1 MSDEAGKPVKE
12 AYVAPKLTTY
22 GDITTLTQA
31 TALAKPKFDGG
42 AKLKTRT
49 S

>member
-1 MSDEAGKPVKE
+1 MSDEVGKPVKQ
-12 AYVAPKLTTY
+12 AYAAPTLTTY

-31 TALAKPKFDGG
+31 TAMSKPKADGG

-49 S
+49 R

>member
-1 MSDEAGKPVKE
+1 MSDEIRAPVKQ

-31 TALAKPKFDGG
+31 TAMAKTKADGG
-42 AKLKTRT
+42 GPLKTR
-49 S
+49 SR

>member
-1 MSDEAGKPVKE
+1 MSDEARPPAKQ

-31 TALAKPKFDGG
+31 TATAKKKADGG
-42 AKLKTRT
+42 GPLKTRST
-49 S
+49 